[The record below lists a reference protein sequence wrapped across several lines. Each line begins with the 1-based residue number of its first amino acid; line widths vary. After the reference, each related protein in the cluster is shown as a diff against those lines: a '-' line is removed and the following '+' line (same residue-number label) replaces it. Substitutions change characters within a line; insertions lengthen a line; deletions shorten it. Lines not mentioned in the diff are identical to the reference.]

1 MNIHLMDYKQLLNLV
16 SIIIKLLIQIAFAQL
31 IKNIIF
37 MRQFVIRCV
46 QKIVLRVQ
54 KKFVLL
60 MIKQNYVE
68 MDIIKLI
75 NLNLNVIN
83 VNKNVLHV

>member
-1 MNIHLMDYKQLLNLV
+1 
-16 SIIIKLLIQIAFAQL
+16 
-31 IKNIIF
+31 

>member
-1 MNIHLMDYKQLLNLV
+1 M
-16 SIIIKLLIQIAFAQL
+16 
-31 IKNIIF
+31 F
-37 MRQFVIRCV
+37 MRQFVIKYV
-46 QKIVLRVQ
+46 QKIVKLAQ

-68 MDIIKLI
+68 MDIIKVI